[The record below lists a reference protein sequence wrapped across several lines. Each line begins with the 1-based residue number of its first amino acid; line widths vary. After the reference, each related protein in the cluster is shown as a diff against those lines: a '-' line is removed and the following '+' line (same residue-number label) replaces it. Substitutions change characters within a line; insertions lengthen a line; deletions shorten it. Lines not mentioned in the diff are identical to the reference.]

1 MKIVAL
7 SEGPFSVDFSK
18 VFTPVDLDTF
28 SPEDHPAGT
37 TLLSVHPFLVV
48 TSGEVILLDTGLGFK
63 ENDEFNIY
71 HSLRRE
77 GIEPTQVTK
86 VFLSHLHKD
95 HTGGVGAIQANGT
108 FQFNFPNAI
117 YYVQER
123 ELTFALAQTD
133 NPSYYPAT
141 LQALA
146 QHPNVHFLNEDKGA
160 LSAEI
165 SFQVTGGH
173 TPYHQ
178 TVTINHNGK
187 KYFYGADVLPQKSYI
202 QRNFA
207 YKNDYDGKQ
216 ARDFR
221 NEYIEHGQDWTF
233 LLCHALMKPI
243 VSYSDLMNK

>member
-1 MKIVAL
+1 MKITAL

-18 VFTPVDLDTF
+18 VFTPVELDTYV
-28 SPEDHPAGT
+28 PEHHPAGT

-48 TSGEVILLDTGLGFK
+48 TSEEVILLDTGLGFR
-63 ENDEFNIY
+63 EDQELHLY
-71 HSLRRE
+71 RSLRRE

-95 HTGGVGAIQANGT
+95 HTGGVGAVQTSGT

-133 NPSYYPAT
+133 NPSYQPAT

-146 QHPNVHFLNEDKGA
+146 QHPNVHFLNDEEGA
-160 LSAEI
+160 LTPEI
-165 SFQVTGGH
+165 SFRVTGGH

-178 TVTINHNGK
+178 TVSMTHAGK
-187 KYFYGADVLPQKSYI
+187 TYFYGADVLPQKGYI

-207 YKNDYDGKQ
+207 YKNDYDGKR
-216 ARDFR
+216 AMAFR
-221 NEYIEHGQDWTF
+221 NEYIEQGQDWTF
-233 LLCHALMKPI
+233 LLCHALMKPL
-243 VSYSDLMNK
+243 VTYSDLMKK